1 MVNHHHQLHP
11 VRPALSLW
19 YAMVAWGV
27 HSSLQKENCSLLS
40 LLLEQDNKVCI
51 PNIWQ
56 LVEFFGI
63 DKSTGI
69 KKKQKIGLRAGKTT
83 CTGGKDDSLNI
94 WHLYDDSPTFPM
106 AIEFWYLD
114 SAWECFAWSQ
124 AHKQVAAGHSSDVV
138 FASSFHL
145 SIHPSIFGWS
155 FLVAKYSWIS
165 WIWCEVFVVSFQMKN
180 ERVILSS
187 FDHHRTSWCHC
198 GLETHSFF
206 VYVLASEKNISKRI
220 SWNQKTLNFAKKDKD
235 MSVLKKGNGKKKWC
249 EL

>member
-1 MVNHHHQLHP
+1 
-11 VRPALSLW
+11 
-19 YAMVAWGV
+19 
-27 HSSLQKENCSLLS
+27 
-40 LLLEQDNKVCI
+40 
-51 PNIWQ
+51 
-56 LVEFFGI
+56 
-63 DKSTGI
+63 
-69 KKKQKIGLRAGKTT
+69 
-83 CTGGKDDSLNI
+83 
-94 WHLYDDSPTFPM
+94 M

-235 MSVLKKGNGKKKWC
+235 MSVLKKGNGKNNDVNYSWTINSC
-249 EL
+249 EIKNENGFSLERKMAMVQAPTRRFSVENRTKFMENHWKCS